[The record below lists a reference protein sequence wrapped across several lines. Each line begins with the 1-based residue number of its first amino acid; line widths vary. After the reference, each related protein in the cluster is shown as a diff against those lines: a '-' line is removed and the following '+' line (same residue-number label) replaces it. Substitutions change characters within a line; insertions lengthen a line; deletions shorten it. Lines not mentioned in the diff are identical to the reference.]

1 MATTKPNSQNDFNAG
16 DLIKASADHE
26 KTLGE
31 LTASVKK
38 LEKRVGD
45 STLLAASFK
54 AAFENDKNMD
64 KVLVDL
70 ISHLIQTD
78 DNVKT
83 AVGKAVNKA
92 DRDWQVSMFKKAG
105 FAIWTLIVALIS
117 GAIVFFV
124 KG

>member
-1 MATTKPNSQNDFNAG
+1 MTTAKSKSQNDFNAG

-26 KTLGE
+26 KTLGD
-31 LTASVKK
+31 LSVSVKK

-45 STLLAASFK
+45 SASLASAFK
-54 AAFENDKNMD
+54 DAFENDKNMD

-78 DNVKT
+78 DSVKA
-83 AVGKAVNKA
+83 AVEKAVNKA
-92 DRDWQVSMFKKAG
+92 DRNWQVSMFKKAG